1 MKSVGTS
8 MAFTIG
14 ELAKR
19 TGLPV
24 TTIRFYSDEGL
35 LPPIDR
41 TNAGYRL
48 YDITAM
54 ARLEL
59 VKTLRELGLGLAD
72 VERVLTKDA
81 TVPEL
86 AVQHV
91 EALDEQI
98 RRLRLRR
105 AVLRAVVKRGSELEE
120 VRLMNKLASMSDD
133 ERKQLVDEFW
143 KEMTTGLNVDS
154 EFYDRMR
161 SAKPELPDDPTPEQL
176 EAWIEFAELVGDP
189 DFRQLIR
196 RMSEKHSAAVEAGEY
211 ERPAEA
217 QREHWFAWTARGQA
231 AVDGGTSPDSAEGR
245 TLADE
250 VANALVPEGQDGDA
264 AAFRLK
270 LADDL
275 ADGGDARAARYW
287 GLLGIIN
294 DWPPFPDQRPGAQWL
309 IDALRS
315 SAR

>member
-48 YDITAM
+48 YDTTAM

-72 VERVLTKDA
+72 VERVLTKAA

-105 AVLRAVVKRGSELEE
+105 AVLRAVVKRRSELEE

-154 EFYDRMR
+154 EF
-161 SAKPELPDDPTPEQL
+161 
-176 EAWIEFAELVGDP
+176 
-189 DFRQLIR
+189 
-196 RMSEKHSAAVEAGEY
+196 
-211 ERPAEA
+211 
-217 QREHWFAWTARGQA
+217 
-231 AVDGGTSPDSAEGR
+231 
-245 TLADE
+245 
-250 VANALVPEGQDGDA
+250 
-264 AAFRLK
+264 
-270 LADDL
+270 
-275 ADGGDARAARYW
+275 
-287 GLLGIIN
+287 
-294 DWPPFPDQRPGAQWL
+294 
-309 IDALRS
+309 
-315 SAR
+315 